1 MECAMFSEK
10 NGSEKAWMWS
20 SLSCTEVRASRHC
33 FDVALERCKHTPG
46 ERRVSFSRTRGC
58 SGTEEGEAELWSC
71 AVGWGLSWAGWCGGE
86 RCHPHGVP
94 PPTWAWEA
102 FLLHPFQLAVG
113 GVQLQHHLL
122 RRCERTEGF
131 FHVLFPDRREGE
143 KKKRN
148 LCMFQC
154 QSVQL
159 TEIIAKPHVAAVG
172 VLIYTCTETWN
183 NYYSLFFSVLMQ
195 Q

>member
-1 MECAMFSEK
+1 
-10 NGSEKAWMWS
+10 MWS

-113 GVQLQHHLL
+113 GVQLQRHLL

-143 KKKRN
+143 KKKKEFVHVSVSERAAYRN
-148 LCMFQC
+148 NSKTPCSSCRSSHIHLYRNM
-154 QSVQL
+154 
-159 TEIIAKPHVAAVG
+159 K
-172 VLIYTCTETWN
+172 
-183 NYYSLFFSVLMQ
+183 
-195 Q
+195 